1 MPGPRSNVSTSS
13 EWLDSRDPATRS
25 SRPVRFSDNEG
36 LLNVGDQRVLH
47 VIGGGKRDY
56 EGSSAF
62 CRALHFLLATC
73 LSLLVIGS
81 SVALFMM
88 LGASAHSGRAV
99 GPGTLFA
106 PKPSGRP
113 RADLPEP
120 INRAPWA
127 KPRPEPRPTPFT
139 LGKDQ
144 RPHDH
149 HQTLSRFS
157 DYYVRRSEQH
167 FTSDN
172 LPALYPARG
181 CLLNYLPACPQD
193 ENESYG
199 SYVRHQRQLRPP
211 SPPPSH

>member
-1 MPGPRSNVSTSS
+1 MPGPPSNVSTSS
-13 EWLDSRDPATRS
+13 EWLDSRDPATR
-25 SRPVRFSDNEG
+25 RPVRRVENEG
-36 LLNVGDQRVLH
+36 LINVGDQRVLH

-81 SVALFMM
+81 SVAFFMM
-88 LGASAHSGRAV
+88 LGASAHSGSLV

-106 PKPSGRP
+106 RTQPGDTPTWL
-113 RADLPEP
+113 ANL
-120 INRAPWA
+120 
-127 KPRPEPRPTPFT
+127 PRPEPRPTPFT

-144 RPHDH
+144 RPRDH

-157 DYYVRRSEQH
+157 DSYVRRSEQH

-181 CLLNYLPACPQD
+181 CLLNYLPPRVSTGR
-193 ENESYG
+193 E
-199 SYVRHQRQLRPP
+199 
-211 SPPPSH
+211 